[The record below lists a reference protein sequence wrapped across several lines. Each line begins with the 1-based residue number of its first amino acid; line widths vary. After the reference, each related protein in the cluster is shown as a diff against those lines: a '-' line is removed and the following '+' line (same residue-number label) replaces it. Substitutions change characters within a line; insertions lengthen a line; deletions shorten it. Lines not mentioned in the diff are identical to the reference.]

1 MNVDLKTLTKV
12 VNYAASNLSDAV
24 FTKLDEK
31 VACVPTDE
39 ILPQLDEMVYD
50 VLYDMLEHGDDYA
63 IDYVMS
69 VIRETVVP
77 ILSRDYSE
85 SLVEMRR

>member
-1 MNVDLKTLTKV
+1 MKLNPKTLTKV
-12 VNYAASNLSDAV
+12 VNYAASNLMDAV
-24 FTKLDEK
+24 FTKLDER
-31 VACVPTDE
+31 ASNM
-39 ILPQLDEMVYD
+39 LLDEVLLQVDDMVYD
-50 VLYDMLEHGDDYA
+50 VLYDMLEYGDECA